1 MPDTAKP
8 GSNVRVW
15 GSDVIAAAIREQGFP
30 YVCLNP
36 GASYRGVH
44 DSLVNY
50 LGNQTPK
57 MLVCLHEEHTIGIC
71 QGYAT
76 VADQPLAAFVHSNV
90 GLMHATMGVFD
101 AWCARQPVV
110 IFGATGPVDAAK
122 RRPWID
128 WIHTT
133 ADQGALIR
141 NFSKWDDQPGSAAA
155 CFEAIRRATMI
166 ARTRPCGPVY
176 VNFDAD
182 IQEKELDEWPAVH
195 DAKSFKVPGAPAPA
209 PADLDEAIKIL
220 DGAKDV
226 VILAG
231 RMSRSEE
238 SWKARIALAEALG
251 ARVLTGNSPAA
262 FPSKHPLF
270 VGEAAFALRGDL
282 KDQIKSADA
291 ILALEY
297 VDLGGTLN
305 QIFPPGSPRTTK
317 IINVSMDHHLH
328 NGWSMDYH
336 VLPMS
341 DLSIATSSEAFTT
354 AITSRLKKRPDA
366 MKGRVSAYSLPAMPT
381 GKGEIGIKDLAATFL
396 NMTDGMPICLM
407 GRSIGWPPNATA
419 IDHPHDYVGESHG
432 GGVGAGPGIAVG
444 AALALRDMGS
454 PRLPVM
460 VCGDGDYTMGCNA
473 LWTAA
478 NAKIPLLII
487 VANNRAYF
495 NDELHQ
501 QTVARMRDRPQEN
514 AWVGQRIE
522 DPAPDMAAIAKGF
535 GLEGAGPIEKLED
548 LPKALE
554 AAFKAVK
561 AGKPYVLDVVT
572 KREYASS
579 PITNS
584 RKTGSAA

>member
-30 YVCLNP
+30 YVALNP

-50 LGNQTPK
+50 LGNETPK
-57 MLVCLHEEHTIGIC
+57 MLVCLHEEHALSIA

-76 VADQPLAAFVHSNV
+76 VTDEPIAAFVHSNV
-90 GLMHATMGVFD
+90 GLLHATMGVFD
-101 AWCARQPVV
+101 AWCARKPVV

-133 ADQGALIR
+133 SDQGALIR
-141 NFSKWDDQPGSAAA
+141 NFSKWDNQPGSAAA
-155 CFEAIRRATMI
+155 CIEAIRRATII

-176 VNFDAD
+176 VNFDAE
-182 IQEKELDEWPAVH
+182 IQEEELNEWPSVH
-195 DAKSFKVPGAPAPA
+195 EAASFNYPAPPA
-209 PADLDEAIKIL
+209 PNAADLDKAVEWL
-220 DGAKDV
+220 NGAKKIV
-226 VILAG
+226 MFAG
-231 RMSRSEE
+231 RMSRDETA
-238 SWKARIALAEALG
+238 WKERIALAEALG
-251 ARVLTGNSPAA
+251 AHVICGNTPAA

-270 VGEAAFALRGDL
+270 EGEAGYTLRPDIR
-282 KDQIKSADA
+282 DVVKSADA
-291 ILALEY
+291 ILVLDY
-297 VDLGGTLN
+297 VDAGGTIN
-305 QIFPPGSPRTTK
+305 QVFATDAPRKTK
-317 IINVSMDHHLH
+317 IINVTMDHQLH
-328 NGWSMDYH
+328 NGFGMEYH
-336 VLPMS
+336 ILPIS
-341 DLSIATSSEAFTT
+341 DLSIATTAEAFTT
-354 AITSRLKKRPDA
+354 AALAKVKKRPDA
-366 MKGRVSAYSLPAMPT
+366 MRGRTSAYSLPAMPT
-381 GKGEIGIKDLAATFL
+381 AKGEIGIRDLAATFL
-396 NMTDGMPICLM
+396 NLTDGMDICLM

-419 IDHPHDYVGESHG
+419 IAHPHDWIGESHG

-501 QTVARMRDRPQEN
+501 QTVAKIRDRPQEN

-535 GLEGAGPIEKLED
+535 GLDGAGPIEKLED

-554 AAFKAVK
+554 TAFKAVK
-561 AGKPYVLDVVT
+561 AGKSYVLDVVT
-572 KREYASS
+572 KREYAAN
-579 PITNS
+579 PINT
-584 RKTGSAA
+584 RKT

>member
-50 LGNQTPK
+50 LGNETPK
-57 MLVCLHEEHTIGIC
+57 MLVCLHEEHTIGIA

-76 VADQPLAAFVHSNV
+76 VTDQPLAAFVHSNV

-101 AWCARQPVV
+101 AWCARRPVV
-110 IFGATGPVDAAK
+110 IFGATGPVDATK

-141 NFSKWDDQPGSAAA
+141 NYSKWDDQPGSPGAAV
-155 CFEAIRRATMI
+155 ESIRRATMM

-176 VNFDAD
+176 VNFDAE
-182 IQEKELDEWPAVH
+182 IQEMELDEWPALH
-195 DAKSFKVPGAPAPA
+195 DAASFTPPSPPAPNA
-209 PADLDEAIKIL
+209 ADLDKAVQML
-220 DGAKDV
+220 DGAKTV

-231 RMSRSEE
+231 RMNRSDEA
-238 SWKARIALAEALG
+238 WKARIALAEALG
-251 ARVLTGNSPAA
+251 AYVIIGNTPAA
-262 FPSKHPLF
+262 FPTHHPSF
-270 VGEAAFALRGDL
+270 AGDAAFNMRPDLREVV
-282 KDQIKSADA
+282 KKADVL
-291 ILALEY
+291 LALEW

-305 QIFPPGSPRTTK
+305 QIFPPGSPRSTK
-317 IINVSMDHHLH
+317 IINVSMDHQLH

-336 VLPMS
+336 VLPIS
-341 DLSIATSSEAFTT
+341 DLTFATTSEAFTD
-354 AITSRLKKRPDA
+354 AANARIKKRPDA
-366 MKGRVSAYSLPAMPT
+366 LKGRTSAFVKPEMPT
-381 GKGEIGIKDLAATFL
+381 GKGAIGIKDLAATYL
-396 NMTDGMPICLM
+396 NMTDGMDVSLM
-407 GRSIGWPPNATA
+407 GRSIGWPPNATP
-419 IDHPHDYVGESHG
+419 IKHPHDWVGESHG

-444 AALALRDMGS
+444 AALALRDIGS

-460 VCGDGDYTMGCNA
+460 VSGDGDFTMGCNA

-478 NAKIPLLII
+478 NARIPLLMI

-501 QTVARMRDRPQEN
+501 QTVAKIRQRPEEN

-535 GLEGAGPIEKLED
+535 GLDGSGPIEKLED

-554 AAFKAVK
+554 TAFKAVK

-572 KREYASS
+572 KREYATT

-584 RKTGSAA
+584 RKT